1 MPDEP
6 SAKAILNEARGAHVT
21 SREILEL
28 MQETEG
34 DPIRVI
40 IATLEAIQLQQQTIL
55 TKLEII
61 ERRLASRN

>member
-1 MPDEP
+1 MPDDP

-21 SREILEL
+21 AREILGL
-28 MQETEG
+28 MQETED

-55 TKLEII
+55 TKLAII
-61 ERRLASRN
+61 EQRLASRG

>member
-40 IATLEAIQLQQQTIL
+40 VATLEAIQLQQQTIL

-61 ERRLASRN
+61 ERRLASRD

>member
-21 SREILEL
+21 SREILGL

-34 DPIRVI
+34 DPIRMI

>member
-21 SREILEL
+21 SREILGL

-34 DPIRVI
+34 DPIRMI

-61 ERRLASRN
+61 ERRLASRG

>member
-1 MPDEP
+1 MPDDP
-6 SAKAILNEARGAHVT
+6 SAKAILTEARGAHVT

>member
-1 MPDEP
+1 MPDDP
-6 SAKAILNEARGAHVT
+6 SAQAILTEARGAHVT
-21 SREILEL
+21 SREILDL

-61 ERRLASRN
+61 ERRLGSRG

>member
-34 DPIRVI
+34 DPIRAI

-61 ERRLASRN
+61 ERRLASRD

>member
-34 DPIRVI
+34 DPIRGI

-61 ERRLASRN
+61 ERRLASRD